1 MEAARTLLSPSPSFP
16 PRNHLKN
23 SLFSSSFS
31 SSSSVL
37 KSYEQAV
44 PAVSSVPTTLL
55 SRNFPTSVLLQEQR
69 DEFRAV
75 LNMVKEDRTSQAT
88 LDRTEMDIEASM
100 HEGILAGDSDQLMLE
115 SGYQSL
121 SSINIRNLMSLFQ
134 TAQIPSWSMPTQ
146 SVATDTDKLLRI
158 EPINVIEL
166 AQKALSASKEAALLA
181 QRSNDLNDTVSTS
194 MGSLGSSGF
203 SFEEVKTVKS
213 NRRLERQSRV
223 RRKGRTKE
231 MSDELYYCRSEGV
244 QKRTHEAFD
253 PKDPLRLFLWGPET
267 KQLLTAKE
275 EFELI
280 AQVQDIMRLEKVK
293 KNLQSQFGREPTLV
307 EWADAVGLSYTVL
320 QSQLQS
326 GNSSREKLITSNLR
340 MVVHIAKQYQNRG
353 LSLQDLLQEG
363 SMGLMKSV
371 EKFKPQVGCR
381 FGTYAYWW
389 IRHAVRKAIFQH
401 SRTIRLPENMYH
413 VLGKVME
420 AKRSCIQ
427 EGNQKPSSEEIAK
440 RAGITVDKL
449 QKLMYMARIP
459 LSMQQPVWS
468 DQDTTFQE
476 ITADSGIDVPEV
488 SVGKQLMRRHVRG
501 LLNNLNTREK
511 QIIKLRFGIE
521 DGNRKSLS
529 EIGNAFGLCKERVR
543 QLESRALFKLKKCL
557 DTHGLEA
564 YADLLV

>member
-1 MEAARTLLSPSPSFP
+1 MEAARTLLSPPPTFP
-16 PRNHLKN
+16 PRTHFKN
-23 SLFSSSFS
+23 TLFSS

-44 PAVSSVPTTLL
+44 PAVTSVPTTLL

-69 DEFRAV
+69 DEFRTV
-75 LNMVKEDRTSQAT
+75 LNTVKEDRTSQAT
-88 LDRTEMDIEASM
+88 LDRTDMEIEALV
-100 HEGILAGDSDQLMLE
+100 HKGVLADESDQFMVD
-115 SGYQSL
+115 SGFQSL
-121 SSINIRNLMSLFQ
+121 SSINIWNLVSLFQ
-134 TAQIPSWSMPTQ
+134 TAQIPSWSRPTQ
-146 SVATDTDKLLRI
+146 SIATDTDVKI
-158 EPINVIEL
+158 EPTRAIEL
-166 AQKALSASKEAALLA
+166 AQKALSASKEAALLV

-213 NRRLERQSRV
+213 SRRLERQSRV

-231 MSDELYYCRSEGV
+231 MSDEVYYPRSDDV
-244 QKRTHEAFD
+244 QKRTHETFD
-253 PKDPLRLFLWGPET
+253 PKDPLRMFLWGPET
-267 KQLLTAKE
+267 KQLLTAQE
-275 EFELI
+275 EFDLI
-280 AQVQDIMRLEKVK
+280 AQVQEIMSLEKVK
-293 KNLQSQFGREPTLV
+293 GKLESQFGREPTFI
-307 EWADAVGLSYTVL
+307 EWADATGLSYTVL

-353 LSLQDLLQEG
+353 LSLSDLLQEG

-389 IRHAVRKAIFQH
+389 IRHAVRRAIFQH
-401 SRTIRLPENMYH
+401 SRTIRLPENVYH

-420 AKRSCIQ
+420 AKRSCIR
-427 EGNQKPSSEEIAK
+427 EGIQKPSREELAK
-440 RAGITVDKL
+440 RAGISVDRLEKL
-449 QKLMYMARIP
+449 TYMARIP
-459 LSMQQPVWS
+459 VSMQQPVWA

-476 ITADSGIDVPEV
+476 ITADTGIEVPEV
-488 SVGKQLMRRHVRG
+488 SVGKQLMRRHIRG
-501 LLNNLNTREK
+501 LLNNLNPREK

-557 DTHGLEA
+557 DVHGLDA